1 MFDKLSEKLVE
12 DVMDLNDQRQRE
24 RAEVDESE
32 LYDIDFKIYMDK
44 MTFRW
49 LGIAFLLLLGI
60 SAKAFVGELYEL
72 IFLHQIPEVDTV
84 KLVLLILSV
93 CFFLCLIGLV
103 LFLMFQP
110 SPHVV
115 RNRLDYRG
123 RTYHFREISMV
134 QISSIK
140 VLRVYDK
147 DRRKLFT
154 ITPEYVNYDSL
165 ISWVEKCQIPIRR
178 KQVRDPVSQQQLNK
192 IILLVSVVMFVIL
205 IAVAMIPLLYLL

>member
-32 LYDIDFKIYMDK
+32 LYDIDFKIYLDK
-44 MTFRW
+44 MIFRW
-49 LGIAFLLLLGI
+49 LGIAFLLLLCI
-60 SAKAFVGELYEL
+60 SVKAFARELYEW
-72 IFLHQIPEVDTV
+72 IFLHQIPEVDTA
-84 KLVLLILSV
+84 KFVLLILTV
-93 CFFLCLIGLV
+93 CFFFSWVGLF
-103 LFLMFQP
+103 LFLMFRP

-115 RNRLDYRG
+115 RNRLEYRG
-123 RTYHFREISMV
+123 KTYHFREISLV

-165 ISWVEKCQIPIRR
+165 ISWVEKCQIPVRR
-178 KQVRDPVSQQQLNK
+178 KQSWDPVSLQQINK
-192 IILLVSVVMFVIL
+192 MILLVSVVMFVVL
-205 IAVAMIPLLYLL
+205 IAVAMIPLLYLF